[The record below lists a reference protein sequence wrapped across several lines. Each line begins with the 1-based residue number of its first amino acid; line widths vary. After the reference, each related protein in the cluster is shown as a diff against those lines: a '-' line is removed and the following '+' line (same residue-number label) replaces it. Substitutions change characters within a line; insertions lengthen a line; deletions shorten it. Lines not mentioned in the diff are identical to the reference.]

1 MMRLTDWVRTT
12 LARANAS
19 NWILR
24 HGVTFSFAWA
34 AAGMALPINSLA
46 ADESSGELAEV
57 VVTAQK
63 RVEDVQRVP
72 ISLAVF
78 DTTAFDRLSIENLAD
93 VANMTPGVDFLLNGP
108 ESRLTIRGIFTN
120 GGASTTAI
128 LIDDVPLQLRV
139 GVSQSMGAALPAVF
153 DLDRVEVLRGPQG
166 TLFGSSAEGGAIRF
180 ITPEPG
186 LKSYSGYSRADFGV
200 TDKGAPS
207 YEAGAA
213 FGGPIVPDELGF
225 RVSAWHRTDG
235 GYIDHISAI
244 PGGYDDHNSNWSDTD
259 VLRAALAFAPTESLK
274 ITPSV
279 FYQHFY
285 LNDSSGF
292 EPADSPAYN
301 DVFTQ
306 QWASL
311 NPHYSNVGSGV
322 FVNPALLQQPISDT
336 YWLPALKAQL
346 DLAGAELISNTG
358 YLDRSQIDLQDS
370 TAATPVA
377 FGLPWPTV
385 AAAADYNWN
394 KTYQNVFMED
404 LRIQSTESNR
414 PLQWTLGFSY
424 VRSHQRLFNPEMSP
438 YMPVYLPGTILLP
451 GELSYIGD
459 ERSTDKQV
467 GFYGQ
472 ATYQLTKQW
481 SFTAGARVARDSN
494 VYSVFQTGPF
504 AGGTSFVAGEQSQTV
519 KDPKVGVNFQLDDN
533 NLFYVSAAKGD
544 RVGGV
549 NAPFPTTAA
558 CLGLLHE
565 IGLNDIPP
573 AYDADSLW
581 SYEIG
586 SKNRLF
592 SGRFLTDISA
602 FHVDW
607 SNVQQ
612 AVALPASIC
621 PALFTANLGKATSNG
636 FDLQAT
642 ALIGDALELGLAI
655 GYTDAKDSQ
664 TLGFGTTQI
673 VTNGQQLNR
682 YAAPWTVM
690 PSAEY
695 SFTLTGRYKAYV
707 RVDDEF
713 HSRNPGPFAQ
723 QFSNNVAYDPNFIP
737 NPSTN
742 VLNLHAGAS
751 WNGWDTSIY
760 ALNVLNSH
768 PLLENVSLET
778 AQFNGGAYT
787 IRPLTVGVRAIYRW

>member
-1 MMRLTDWVRTT
+1 MMRLTDSLPTT

-19 NWILR
+19 NWVLL
-24 HGVTFSFAWA
+24 HSVALSFAWA
-34 AAGMALPINSLA
+34 ATGVALPINSLA

-78 DTTAFDRLSIENLAD
+78 DTASFDRLSIENLSD
-93 VANMTPGVDFLLNGP
+93 VASMTPGVDFLLNGP

-186 LKSYSGYSRADFGV
+186 LRSYSGYSRADFGV
-200 TDKGAPS
+200 TDNGAPS

-235 GYIDHISAI
+235 GYVEHISAI
-244 PGGYDDHNSNWSDTD
+244 PGGYRDHNSNWSDTD
-259 VLRAALAFAPTESLK
+259 VVRAALAFAPTEGLK

-285 LNDSSGF
+285 LHDSSGF
-292 EPADSPAYN
+292 DPAESGRSQ
-301 DVFTQ
+301 DVFVQ
-306 QWASL
+306 QWGGL
-311 NPHYSNVGSGV
+311 NPHYSNLGSGV
-322 FVNPALLQQPISDT
+322 FVNPALLRQPISDT

-346 DLAGAELISNTG
+346 DLGGAQIISNTG
-358 YLDRSQIDLQDS
+358 YLERRQIDLQDS

-394 KTYQNVFMED
+394 KTYQNVLMED
-404 LRIQSTESNR
+404 LRIQSSVSNSS
-414 PLQWTLGFSY
+414 LQWTFGFSY
-424 VRSHQRLFNPEMSP
+424 VQSRQRLYNPELSP

-451 GELSYIGD
+451 GDLSYIGD

-472 ATYQLTKQW
+472 VTYQLTKQW

-504 AGGTSFVAGEQSQTV
+504 AGGTSFVSGKQSQIV
-519 KDPKVGVNFQLDDN
+519 KDPKIGVNLQWNDDN
-533 NLFYVSAAKGD
+533 LLYVSAAKGD

-549 NAPFPTTAA
+549 NAPFPTTAS

-586 SKNRLF
+586 SKNRLLN
-592 SGRFLTDISA
+592 GHLLMQISA
-602 FHVDW
+602 FHINW

-636 FDLQAT
+636 FDFQGT
-642 ALIGDALELGLAI
+642 ARIGDALELGLSI
-655 GYTDAKDSQ
+655 GYTNAKDAQ

-673 VTNGQQLNR
+673 VTAGQQLNR
-682 YAAPWTVM
+682 YAAPWTVV

-695 SFTLTGRYKAYV
+695 SFTLAHRYKAYL

-713 HSRNPGPFAQ
+713 HSRNSGPFAQ
-723 QFSNNVAYDPNFIP
+723 QFANNVAYDPNFIA
-737 NPSTN
+737 NPSIN
-742 VLNLHAGAS
+742 VLNFHMGAS
-751 WNGWDTSIY
+751 WNGWDTSFY

-768 PLLENVSLET
+768 PLLNNVSLET

-787 IRPLTVGVRAIYRW
+787 IRPLTVGIRAIYRW